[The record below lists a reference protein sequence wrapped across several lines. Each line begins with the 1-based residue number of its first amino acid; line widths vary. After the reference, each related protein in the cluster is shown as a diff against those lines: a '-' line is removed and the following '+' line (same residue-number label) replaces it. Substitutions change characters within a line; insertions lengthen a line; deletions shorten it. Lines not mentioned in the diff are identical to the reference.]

1 MKPIVTKD
9 KMVMDIMHRMAG
21 RSNEGLKTYGVTM
34 SQATKEPHKWIDD
47 AQEEA
52 WDLIVYL
59 EKIRTILPK

>member
-9 KMVMDIMHRMAG
+9 KMVMDIMRRMSK
-21 RSNEGLKTYGVTM
+21 RSNQGLKTYGVTM
-34 SQATKEPHKWIDD
+34 SDATKPDHDWITD